1 MNLAKTVIAE
11 SDEPFLMVKL
21 SDTFLGLME
30 IFKANIINAFPVC
43 MIDQY
48 MEKGVCTQCPLG
60 SYGLSMQSRKCTSCA
75 YLNSVRLNGDDYR
88 KL

>member
-21 SDTFLGLME
+21 SDTFLGMME
-30 IFKANIINAFPVC
+30 IFKANIINVFPVC

-48 MEKGVCTQCPLG
+48 ME
-60 SYGLSMQSRKCTSCA
+60 
-75 YLNSVRLNGDDYR
+75 
-88 KL
+88 